1 MRKFKFNAKPSA
13 AGPNIVEVEV
23 VDEPQPSWEDGA
35 DIALEYIENLVPA
48 SSPKLLAP
56 DDKFVSSLLDT
67 DSILL
72 GKVESIIDGMKSQIN
87 SDTYDQTSLVH
98 NMSAIGA
105 WVCRTIPYSDGEVV
119 AKLAEKQAAYGA
131 GNILAFG
138 YSGIHVRMSDKVARL
153 RNMIDNDREF
163 DWEPLED
170 AWFDLVG
177 YAVIA
182 RMLTDGTFQLPLERD
197 QTTLTD
203 EEMKNQLWDA
213 VQAQVNR

>member
-13 AGPNIVEVEV
+13 AGPDIVEVEV
-23 VDEPQPSWEDGA
+23 VDEPQLSWEAGA
-35 DIALEYIENLVPA
+35 IMALEYIKNLGGEA
-48 SSPKLLAP
+48 MWSSAKRSP
-56 DDKFVSSLLDT
+56 LDA

-87 SDTYDQTSLVH
+87 SDTSDQTSLVH
-98 NMSAIGA
+98 NMSAVGA
-105 WVCRTIPYSDGEVV
+105 WACRTVPLTDGEVV
-119 AKLAEKQAAYGA
+119 AKLAEKQAAYGTH
-131 GNILAFG
+131 NILAFG

-182 RMLTDGTFQLPLERD
+182 RMLADGTFQLPLERD

>member
-13 AGPNIVEVEV
+13 AGPDIVEVEV
-23 VDEPQPSWEDGA
+23 VDEPQLSWEAGA
-35 DIALEYIENLVPA
+35 IMALEYIKNLGGEA
-48 SSPKLLAP
+48 MWSSARRSP
-56 DDKFVSSLLDT
+56 LDA

-87 SDTYDQTSLVH
+87 SDTSDQTSLVH
-98 NMSAIGA
+98 NMSAVGA
-105 WVCRTIPYSDGEVV
+105 WACRTVPLTDGEVV
-119 AKLAEKQAAYGA
+119 AKLAEKQAAYGT

>member
-1 MRKFKFNAKPSA
+1 MRTKFKFNAKPSA
-13 AGPNIVEVEV
+13 ADPNIVEVEV
-23 VDEPQPSWEDGA
+23 VDEPQLSWEDGA
-35 DIALEYIENLVPA
+35 DIALEYIKNLGGEA
-48 SSPKLLAP
+48 MWSSAKR
-56 DDKFVSSLLDT
+56 DLLDV
-67 DSILL
+67 DDEVRF
-72 GKVESIIDGMKSQIN
+72 GKVESITLGMKSQIN

-98 NMSAIGA
+98 NMSAVGA
-105 WVCRTIPYSDGEVV
+105 WACRTVPLTDGEVV
-119 AKLAEKQAAYGA
+119 AKLAEKQAAYGT

-182 RMLTDGTFQLPLERD
+182 RMLADGTFQLPLERD

>member
-13 AGPNIVEVEV
+13 AGPDIVEVEV
-23 VDEPQPSWEDGA
+23 VDEPQLSWEAGA
-35 DIALEYIENLVPA
+35 IMALEYIKNLGGEA
-48 SSPKLLAP
+48 MWSSARRSP
-56 DDKFVSSLLDT
+56 LDA

-87 SDTYDQTSLVH
+87 SDTHDQTSLVH
-98 NMSAIGA
+98 NMSAVGA
-105 WVCRTIPYSDGEVV
+105 WACRTVPLTDGEVV
-119 AKLAEKQAAYGA
+119 AKLAEKQAAYGT